1 MARNR
6 PESPLPDVSDL
17 RVELLYSP
25 DCPHWERTRAA
36 LHRILSRDAI
46 ETPIELVVVNG
57 LDDAAFLGFVGS
69 PTVRLNGV
77 DVAPPPPGTEPSVGC
92 RSYRQADGSLAG
104 TVPEEL
110 LREAIRARQRG
121 RLEAFQRA
129 ESAKVALVALAAA
142 AEEAAEE
149 VAQDTAAAETAE
161 VAAEEAA
168 AEDAAAE
175 AAVDDAAADD
185 AAAAY
190 AAPDQPVDQES
201 GSRRSGWR
209 GATSGDR
216 ESSVDARS
224 AAERRSPGTGGTT

>member
-1 MARNR
+1 M
-6 PESPLPDVSDL
+6 SDL
-17 RVELLYSP
+17 RVELLYSL

-46 ETPIELVVVNG
+46 ETPIELVLVNG
-57 LDDAAFLGFVGS
+57 RDDAEFLGFVGS

-77 DVAPPPPGTEPSVGC
+77 DVAPPPPAAEPSAGC
-92 RSYRQADGSLAG
+92 RLYRQTDGSLAG

-149 VAQDTAAAETAE
+149 TAAS
-161 VAAEEAA
+161 
-168 AEDAAAE
+168 AE
-175 AAVDDAAADD
+175 AAEYSASD
-185 AAAAY
+185 
-190 AAPDQPVDQES
+190 PLVDQES
-201 GSRRSGWR
+201 GGRRSAGR
-209 GATSGDR
+209 GASSDERAGKVDMGSDAEGDGPGQ
-216 ESSVDARS
+216 E
-224 AAERRSPGTGGTT
+224 ERPDE